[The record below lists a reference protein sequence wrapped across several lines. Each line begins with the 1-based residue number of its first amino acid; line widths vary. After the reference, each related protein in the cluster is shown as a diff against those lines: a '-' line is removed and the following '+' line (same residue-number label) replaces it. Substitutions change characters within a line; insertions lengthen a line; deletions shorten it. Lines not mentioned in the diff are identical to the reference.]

1 MINVVVTLGMMA
13 AFEPKVLEP
22 AMNRLPVD
30 FEAIFLIFFTF
41 VLLLLVIMVIV
52 LFRFFWIFLF
62 WEHSVHSV

>member
-30 FEAIFLIFFTF
+30 FEANFLNFLNFSTF
-41 VLLLLVIMVIV
+41 VLLLWLLFV
-52 LFRFFWIFLF
+52 LGF
-62 WEHSVHSV
+62 V